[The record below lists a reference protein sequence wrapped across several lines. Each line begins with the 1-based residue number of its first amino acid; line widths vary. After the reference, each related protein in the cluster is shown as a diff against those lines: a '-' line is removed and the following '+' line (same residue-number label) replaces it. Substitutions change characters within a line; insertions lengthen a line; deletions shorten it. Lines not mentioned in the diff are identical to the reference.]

1 MVHKGRSYHLKIAGL
16 WRSLEPVIERREAG
30 NMQGSAGAS
39 AAAAPTQA
47 KKRITTIWFF
57 TMVLIFCSI
66 FVAIATAA
74 SNDCEKQY
82 CSKSKGFA
90 AVWNII
96 IACII
101 MYYGTRTFR
110 YAKVPYD
117 LGLLIGV
124 LFVMSYNL
132 FMQFILFVG
141 LAQDAKKSGH
151 EPHADNAA
159 AAFAFFLFVAYGALT
174 IMIYRAKDEILGT
187 SAQAPVIGQA
197 ATSGVAQSA
206 VPPPV
211 NERAVELAQHV
222 GTA

>member
-1 MVHKGRSYHLKIAGL
+1 
-16 WRSLEPVIERREAG
+16 
-30 NMQGSAGAS
+30 MQGSAGAD
-39 AAAAPTQA
+39 AATQA
-47 KKRITTIWFF
+47 KKRITTVWFF
-57 TMVLIFCSI
+57 TMGLIFCSI

-74 SNDCEKQY
+74 NNDCEKQY

-90 AVWNII
+90 AVWNTL

-101 MYYGTRTFR
+101 MYFGTRTFR
-110 YAKVPYD
+110 YSKVPHD

-141 LAQDAKKSGH
+141 LAQDAKDSGH

-159 AAFAFFLFVAYGALT
+159 AAFTFFLFIAYGLLT
-174 IMIYRAKDEILGT
+174 VLIYRAKDDILGT
-187 SAQAPVIGQA
+187 GAQAPVVGQA
-197 ATSGVAQSA
+197 AASGGVAQSA
-206 VPPPV
+206 STSTVPPPV
-211 NERAVELAQHV
+211 NDRAVELAQHT